1 MGYSPFYFIEQ
12 TFKNMIRSK
21 GMTFISVLVLIV
33 CLLVTGSFYAVS
45 ENINFNLESLG
56 ELNRILAY
64 IDEDCSEER
73 IREIKAEVEALEN
86 VKDVVLISKEQALE
100 DEKNRLGEEYAEIF
114 QWLEEGENPYRAS
127 LEIEYLQPEGVE
139 QLEGQISAIE
149 EIETVQSRVDTARRV
164 SDIKEVIATVF
175 YVLMGL
181 LFLVSLFII
190 ITTVRLAMSARSKE
204 ISVMRY
210 VGASGLFIAV
220 PFLFE
225 GFLIGLVASLVAFV
239 LHQNIY
245 EMVAQGANEQFMGVL
260 TMLPAAAMTKEI
272 LIGFLAVGLFT
283 GLAGSGLSLI
293 KHISD

>member
-139 QLEGQISAIE
+139 QLEGRISAIE